1 MVLERAEGF
10 RLRGQSGNG
19 FEGSLTFWGPFG
31 VFRGFLKAH
40 PCATLVPVQE
50 RLTSQMIWMA
60 S

>member
-10 RLRGQSGNG
+10 RLRGKSGNG

-40 PCATLVPVQE
+40 PCATLVPGHGAFW
-50 RLTSQMIWMA
+50 LKKS
-60 S
+60 